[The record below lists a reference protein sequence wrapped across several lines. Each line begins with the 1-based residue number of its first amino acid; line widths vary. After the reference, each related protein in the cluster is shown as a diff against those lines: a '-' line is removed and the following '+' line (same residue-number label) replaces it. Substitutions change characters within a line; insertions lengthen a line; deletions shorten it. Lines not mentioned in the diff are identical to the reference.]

1 MGHSDQFLCFS
12 SRAYEVLFKLASQYT
27 YGDGFSRKI
36 CGATVYYRIFS
47 FITKTVMV
55 SLAIVV

>member
-1 MGHSDQFLCFS
+1 MLTYSLG
-12 SRAYEVLFKLASQYT
+12 LFKLASQYT

-47 FITKTVMV
+47 FITKTAMV
-55 SLAIVV
+55 SLAIAV